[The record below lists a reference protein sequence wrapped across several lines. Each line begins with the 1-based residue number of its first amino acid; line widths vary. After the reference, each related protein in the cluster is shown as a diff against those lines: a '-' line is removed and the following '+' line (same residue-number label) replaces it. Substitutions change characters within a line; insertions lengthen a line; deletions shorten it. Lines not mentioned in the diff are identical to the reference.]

1 LSDFLTGYM
10 IMEQHAGYAIKLK
23 LLGGASFFIILGSI
37 SVVGGLFR
45 SADSQWQQWTRVIA
59 VFLLIEIRVRR
70 WVRRLN
76 EAIARRE
83 RELNRSLS
91 LGEREEM
98 KETMRAAV
106 PSSKVSFSSNFPLLR
121 FVTQILLVTI
131 PAIVLLGVVA
141 AVGAFFAGAGLAL
154 LMTVLIRNPQDYL

>member
-1 LSDFLTGYM
+1 M

-59 VFLLIEIRVRR
+59 VFVSFGGGFLLIEIRVRR